1 MWLSG
6 KNNIKHGGSG
16 KTMTFKINK
25 SKTEHEGP
33 KMPQVVKRA
42 SGICIPACMQI
53 QLCHCR

>member
-25 SKTEHEGP
+25 RTVKLNMKGQKCP
-33 KMPQVVKRA
+33 K
-42 SGICIPACMQI
+42 
-53 QLCHCR
+53 